1 VTHPV
6 SESLSAYLDGDL
18 GPEEAREVEA
28 HLSECAVCSALLRD
42 LEEIQERARS
52 LPDRFPDRDLW
63 PQIARSIH
71 GWSGETEIIRLHPE
85 MEPEPGRVSG
95 RGFSISYF
103 QAAAAIIAL
112 SLFSGAMGAFLMG
125 SRSNSLSSFP
135 VPENEWVTMVSQA
148 SPSLDG
154 PAREVARLE
163 SLLDSHRSEL
173 DPATIM
179 VLERNLD
186 VIDQA
191 IRDCV
196 RALEADPENR
206 FLESHLAQ
214 AMETKASYL
223 REAASFV
230 APVS

>member
-1 VTHPV
+1 M
-6 SESLSAYLDGDL
+6 A
-18 GPEEAREVEA
+18 
-28 HLSECAVCSALLRD
+28 
-42 LEEIQERARS
+42 
-52 LPDRFPDRDLW
+52 
-63 PQIARSIH
+63 
-71 GWSGETEIIRLHPE
+71 
-85 MEPEPGRVSG
+85 
-95 RGFSISYF
+95 
-103 QAAAAIIAL
+103 
-112 SLFSGAMGAFLMG
+112 
-125 SRSNSLSSFP
+125 
-135 VPENEWVTMVSQA
+135 MVSQA